1 MQLRQVS
8 DRRHDLA
15 GEVVA
20 AEVKVSERFEAVD
33 VGGNLSGEVV
43 VRQVEVPEVGA
54 VVQRCRELAGDEVA
68 GEVELEE
75 VFEVADCGREVLGGG
90 GDVFAGEEE
99 PGDGAAGAANL
110 RPVARRRR

>member
-1 MQLRQVS
+1 MCV
-8 DRRHDLA
+8 
-15 GEVVA
+15 
-20 AEVKVSERFEAVD
+20 
-33 VGGNLSGEVV
+33 
-43 VRQVEVPEVGA
+43 VGA
-54 VVQRCRELAGDEVA
+54 VVQRCWELVGDEVA